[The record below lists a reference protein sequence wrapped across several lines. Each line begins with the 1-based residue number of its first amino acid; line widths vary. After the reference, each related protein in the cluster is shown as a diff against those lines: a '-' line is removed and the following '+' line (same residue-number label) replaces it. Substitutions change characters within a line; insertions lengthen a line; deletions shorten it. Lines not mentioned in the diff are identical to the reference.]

1 MKRKYTGFFAGLLCG
16 AVIFGGG
23 AACAAGVLAERS
35 SHKVT
40 VDGVPV
46 SVEAYVINGNN
57 YFQLRDLGK
66 LLDVGVAWNNA
77 TRTVEIST
85 SEGYTEEEPGQTA
98 TKPSTG
104 TSETDLYDVRV
115 EIVELTNALRR
126 QNGVPAL
133 TMDDDLM
140 AAAQVRA
147 DEIAATLAYRHERP
161 DGSKIDTVVSNTGT
175 LLMGENIG
183 AKDYRILNDPAELAQ
198 IQVDSWNNSQGHH
211 DNILRTKYHSTGVGI
226 AQDRYGMYYVVQIFT
241 LGDYTITGI
250 DEPIIP

>member
-1 MKRKYTGFFAGLLCG
+1 MKKFLAGILCG
-16 AVIFGGG
+16 AVIFGGVNAY
-23 AACAAGVLAERS
+23 AAVLAERS

-46 SVEAYVINGNN
+46 AVEAYVINGSN
-57 YFQLRDLGK
+57 YFQLRDLGR

-85 SEGYTEEEPGQTA
+85 DSGYTEEEPGQTA

-147 DEIAATLAYRHERP
+147 DEAAATLSYRHERP
-161 DGSKIDTVVSNTGT
+161 DGSKIATVVFNTGT
-175 LLMGENIG
+175 LLMGENMG
-183 AKDYRILNDPAELAQ
+183 MKDYRTLNDLAELAQ

-211 DNILRTKYHSTGVGI
+211 DNMLRTKYHSTGVGI
-226 AQDRYGMYYVVQIFT
+226 AQDRYGMYYVVQVFT